1 VSAFPSCHAAGTADE
16 WREDNLRSLGLTA
29 AMAAAVVLLDAPAGA
44 QVLKQEP
51 PMGSMR
57 GGETV
62 LVDNGKCPKGQVMA
76 VTGGNHVK
84 AGGKSDVVRRRT
96 CVKAPN

>member
-1 VSAFPSCHAAGTADE
+1 MGE
-16 WREDNLRSLGLTA
+16 EKLRSLGLTA
-29 AMAAAVVLLDAPAGA
+29 AIVAVIMQFSASACA

-51 PMGSMR
+51 PMGSIR
-57 GGETV
+57 AGETV

>member
-1 VSAFPSCHAAGTADE
+1 MRGLA
-16 WREDNLRSLGLTA
+16 LTA
-29 AMAAAVVLLDAPAGA
+29 AILVTIVLFGASAGA

-51 PMGSMR
+51 PMGSIR
-57 GGETV
+57 AGETV

-84 AGGKSDVVRRRT
+84 AGGKSNVVRTRT

>member
-1 VSAFPSCHAAGTADE
+1 MRIWELMAGIAAGI
-16 WREDNLRSLGLTA
+16 
-29 AMAAAVVLLDAPAGA
+29 LLIHASAGA

-51 PMGSMR
+51 PMGSIR
-57 GGETV
+57 AGETV
-62 LVDNGKCPKGQVMA
+62 LVDDGKCPKGQVMA

>member
-1 VSAFPSCHAAGTADE
+1 MRKPDLMIAAIAATAFLGASAD
-16 WREDNLRSLGLTA
+16 
-29 AMAAAVVLLDAPAGA
+29 A

-51 PMGSMR
+51 PMGSIR
-57 GGETV
+57 AGETV

-84 AGGKSDVVRRRT
+84 AGGKNNVVRIRN
-96 CVKAPN
+96 CVKASN

>member
-1 VSAFPSCHAAGTADE
+1 MLNERNDE
-16 WREDNLRSLGLTA
+16 EEDEVRGSVLTA
-29 AMAAAVVLLDAPAGA
+29 AILGAMMLFAASAGA

-51 PMGSMR
+51 PMGSIR
-57 GGETV
+57 AGETV

>member
-1 VSAFPSCHAAGTADE
+1 M
-16 WREDNLRSLGLTA
+16 RSLALMIAATA
-29 AMAAAVVLLDAPAGA
+29 ATALFGTPADA

-51 PMGSMR
+51 PMGSIR
-57 GGETV
+57 AGETV

-84 AGGKSDVVRRRT
+84 AGGKNDVVRTRA
-96 CVKAPN
+96 CVKAN

>member
-1 VSAFPSCHAAGTADE
+1 MRSLALPAAIAAG
-16 WREDNLRSLGLTA
+16 
-29 AMAAAVVLLDAPAGA
+29 MVLIGSPAGA

-51 PMGSMR
+51 PMGSIR
-57 GGETV
+57 AGETV

-84 AGGKSDVVRRRT
+84 AGGKGDVLRT
-96 CVKAPN
+96 RKCVKAN

>member
-1 VSAFPSCHAAGTADE
+1 M
-16 WREDNLRSLGLTA
+16 RSLTLTT
-29 AMAAAVVLLDAPAGA
+29 AMAAGMAVIGSSAGA

-51 PMGSMR
+51 PMGSIR
-57 GGETV
+57 AGETV

-84 AGGKSDVVRRRT
+84 AGGKGDVLRT
-96 CVKAPN
+96 RKCVKAN

>member
-1 VSAFPSCHAAGTADE
+1 M
-16 WREDNLRSLGLTA
+16 RSVTLIIA
-29 AMAAAVVLLDAPAGA
+29 VVAAALLVSESANA

-51 PMGSMR
+51 PMGSIR
-57 GGETV
+57 AGETV

-84 AGGKSDVVRRRT
+84 AGGKGNVVRTRK
-96 CVKAPN
+96 CVKAN

>member
-1 VSAFPSCHAAGTADE
+1 VSAFCSCHAAGKARE
-16 WREDNLRSLGLTA
+16 LGEDNLRSLGLTA
-29 AMAAAVVLLDAPAGA
+29 AMAAAIVLLDAPAGA

-62 LVDNGKCPKGQVMA
+62 LVDNGKLMA

>member
-1 VSAFPSCHAAGTADE
+1 MIVVAVTELFPGASAD
-16 WREDNLRSLGLTA
+16 
-29 AMAAAVVLLDAPAGA
+29 A

-51 PMGSMR
+51 PMGSIR
-57 GGETV
+57 AGETV

-84 AGGKSDVVRRRT
+84 AGGKKDVVRTRK
-96 CVKAPN
+96 CVKASN

>member
-1 VSAFPSCHAAGTADE
+1 MQSF
-16 WREDNLRSLGLTA
+16 GLTA
-29 AMAAAVVLLDAPAGA
+29 AIAAAIVLFGGFVHA

-51 PMGSMR
+51 PMGSIR
-57 GGETV
+57 AGETV

-84 AGGKSDVVRRRT
+84 AGGKNNVVRTRT

>member
-1 VSAFPSCHAAGTADE
+1 MAAG
-16 WREDNLRSLGLTA
+16 
-29 AMAAAVVLLDAPAGA
+29 MAVIGSSAGA

-51 PMGSMR
+51 PMGSIR
-57 GGETV
+57 AGETV

-84 AGGKSDVVRRRT
+84 AGGKGDVLRT
-96 CVKAPN
+96 RKCVKAN